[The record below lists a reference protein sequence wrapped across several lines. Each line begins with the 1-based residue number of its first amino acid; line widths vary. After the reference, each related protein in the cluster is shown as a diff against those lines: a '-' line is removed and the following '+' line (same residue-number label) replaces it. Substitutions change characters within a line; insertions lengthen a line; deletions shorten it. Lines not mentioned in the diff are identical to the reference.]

1 MALRSHVSS
10 DQPKTLAA
18 SLRLSWSPSASTPH
32 RHFIELEFAWYS
44 LEIRL
49 FLPFVL
55 GLGLDDLLEL
65 VNDFFLVLV
74 EGVF

>member
-1 MALRSHVSS
+1 
-10 DQPKTLAA
+10 
-18 SLRLSWSPSASTPH
+18 
-32 RHFIELEFAWYS
+32 
-44 LEIRL
+44 L